1 MALTD
6 LHDDGRPACDLY
18 IDGLETRWPP
28 PPTRTRT
35 DLDTNAV
42 THRDT
47 VPKRADASP
56 RPHSLHPLECV
67 ASPNSASASARAS
80 IQTPCFRCTGSS
92 MKRTSTKARRPRSRG
107 ADALR
112 WAARIHR
119 HIMETQDSDTSFV
132 KDLLLL
138 LSSVHDARSRLPSCT
153 RPPCTRV
160 LALPLQA
167 PSGHLFPFSKSTL
180 KPTLAGHSRRCA
192 RRRGPHI
199 PLPTQLRLQL
209 RLGLR
214 LLRPT
219 ALRLST
225 APSPSYPYPYPYP
238 TACSLRTPLTA
249 KHCTRPA
256 MPRFVLSF
264 SLLFLARL
272 ECLERVR
279 VSAPAPYPICI
290 TSICPIGAVRILVP
304 FDADARTFLFFFLS
318 ILTLRHFAHTRGGP
332 VAVPFLSPLLYYC
345 SGSGRRLRLIRSLRC
360 DACLVA
366 HTYRHT
372 PALRLTPAQRPA
384 TGSHAPSY
392 LSYMHSGL
400 TGLLLLPVD
409 TGAVLDAAR
418 RVQLLSS
425 PQTCRTRSR
434 RLSNLISIP
443 HRGCVCLAHQS
454 SISHISN
461 TSVCF
466 ALVLESA
473 FGLDRIRVRS
483 RTHTLCSRTHH
494 IHALH
499 GIGIARACCSVVLSA
514 VASGWMVGWMLLEY
528 VRGRGCALPRALSF
542 SRVCRIH
549 EYSRYTSRR
558 APLQHC
564 TLLPTWQ

>member
-112 WAARIHR
+112 WLQ
-119 HIMETQDSDTSFV
+119 EFTDTSWRP
-132 KDLLLL
+132 KILTPH
-138 LSSVHDARSRLPSCT
+138 LSKTCSCCFPVSTTLALVFRL
-153 RPPCTRV
+153 V
-160 LALPLQA
+160 LALLYSCP
-167 PSGHLFPFSKSTL
+167 
-180 KPTLAGHSRRCA
+180 
-192 RRRGPHI
+192 
-199 PLPTQLRLQL
+199 
-209 RLGLR
+209 
-214 LLRPT
+214 RP
-219 ALRLST
+219 
-225 APSPSYPYPYPYP
+225 PSPSSKRALVPVLEVDAQANARRPLKTMRKTPRPAHPPANPAP
-238 TACSLRTPLTA
+238 TPAPPRSSSSPPHRPSAVHCALALVSVSVSVSYRLLLAYTPHRKALHPTRYASLRFVFL
-249 KHCTRPA
+249 PA
-256 MPRFVLSF
+256 
-264 SLLFLARL
+264 FLARL

-400 TGLLLLPVD
+400 TGCSSYLSI
-409 TGAVLDAAR
+409 
-418 RVQLLSS
+418 RVLSS
-425 PQTCRTRSR
+425 TPLAACSCSPLR
-434 RLSNLISIP
+434 RPVAHVPGAYLI
-443 HRGCVCLAHQS
+443 
-454 SISHISN
+454 
-461 TSVCF
+461 
-466 ALVLESA
+466 
-473 FGLDRIRVRS
+473 
-483 RTHTLCSRTHH
+483 
-494 IHALH
+494 
-499 GIGIARACCSVVLSA
+499 
-514 VASGWMVGWMLLEY
+514 
-528 VRGRGCALPRALSF
+528 
-542 SRVCRIH
+542 
-549 EYSRYTSRR
+549 
-558 APLQHC
+558 
-564 TLLPTWQ
+564 